1 MSDQQPK
8 QKSAVAPKSKAMGVR
23 GHRIR
28 DLAKTEERRREI
40 LLGAAR
46 AFARSGYDATN
57 MDQIA
62 RECGLAKGH
71 IYHYFLSKEDIF
83 SEIRTDAISRAIDQL
98 SAIAR
103 GSNDDPEL
111 TLQKAISALIAWVF
125 EQAGR
130 YEPVLARSGVAKPGQ
145 SKTHTDLVAGY
156 EQMFASILRRGIDK
170 GIFVQS
176 DPKLMTFV
184 ILRAANTVAG
194 WYREGGKWKPK
205 WIVEKRSPTSQSE
218 ASRPNNTFREAES
231 DTTLVLLRC
240 FRAGPPGSR

>member
-1 MSDQQPK
+1 MMSDQQPK

-103 GSNDDPEL
+103 GSNGDPEL

-145 SKTHTDLVAGY
+145 SKTHTDLVA
-156 EQMFASILRRGIDK
+156 A
-170 GIFVQS
+170 
-176 DPKLMTFV
+176 
-184 ILRAANTVAG
+184 LRADVRKHPAPRNRQG
-194 WYREGGKWKPK
+194 NFRPE
-205 WIVEKRSPTSQSE
+205 RSE
-218 ASRPNNTFREAES
+218 AHDICDPARRQYRRRMVSRGRQMETQVDS
-231 DTTLVLLRC
+231 
-240 FRAGPPGSR
+240 